1 MNIAGNLPFADD
13 RSGRNFG
20 RNNGFFAYQ
29 QNAIGVDFALE
40 RASDSHG
47 PVVGDGALEHNA
59 LPYESADILSGF
71 VAHRFRAQSIAL
83 SINVVGASTVLFLLP
98 HNTLSSS

>member
-1 MNIAGNLPFADD
+1 MNIAGNFPFTDD
-13 RSGRNFG
+13 RSGSNFR

-29 QNAIGVDFALE
+29 QDAIGVDFALE
-40 RASDSHG
+40 RAIDSHG

-59 LPYESADILSGF
+59 LSYESADILPGF

-83 SINVVGASTVLFLLP
+83 SINVIGASTVLFLLP
-98 HNTLSSS
+98 HTLSSSS